1 MADKKYSLIL
11 FCSLLASVL
20 FAQNTTITQ
29 KEKSDREAPA
39 AHKVMLVPF
48 EPRLYLSEID
58 HNINLET
65 KLTAK
70 EIKYKFR
77 DGLNEQLYKAFKA
90 AKFNV
95 VDLMD
100 DTVKYKKD
108 IEGIYQYLS
117 YEFQKVPDQEHYQ
130 PPGKE
135 KDQKKI
141 EKGQLT
147 VETNSDARFMNAKVT
162 NAKVVPLLY
171 AKYKTDVFVFI
182 NQLEIKANNSKGPA
196 ELGDGNGNRRIVVH
210 YTVYTYDAKE
220 INSGIAEEEFDA
232 ATNNPK
238 KIIDKHFSKIAS
250 SIVQRTAKGLTTTK

>member
-1 MADKKYSLIL
+1 MMSNRNIIFLLLLLPGIFAYGQDK
-11 FCSLLASVL
+11 
-20 FAQNTTITQ
+20 TISE
-29 KEKSDREAPA
+29 KEKRETSSP
-39 AHKVMLVPF
+39 HKVMLIPF
-48 EPRLYLSEID
+48 EPRLYMGEID

-65 KLTAK
+65 KLSAR

-77 DGLNEQLYKAFKA
+77 DGLNEQLYKAFKNV
-90 AKFNV
+90 KYNV

-100 DTVKYKKD
+100 DTAKYKKD

-117 YEFQKVPDQEHYQ
+117 YDFQKVPDQNNYQ
-130 PPGKE
+130 PPKKE
-135 KDQKKI
+135 KEQKKI

-162 NAKVVPLLY
+162 NPKVVPLLY

-182 NQLEIKANNSKGPA
+182 NQLEIRASNSKGPA
-196 ELGDGNGNRRIVVH
+196 ELGEGNGNRKIIVH

-232 ATNNPK
+232 DTNNPK
-238 KIIDKHFSKIAS
+238 KIIDKHFSKIATL
-250 SIVQRTAKGLTTTK
+250 IVQRTVKGLTAGTK